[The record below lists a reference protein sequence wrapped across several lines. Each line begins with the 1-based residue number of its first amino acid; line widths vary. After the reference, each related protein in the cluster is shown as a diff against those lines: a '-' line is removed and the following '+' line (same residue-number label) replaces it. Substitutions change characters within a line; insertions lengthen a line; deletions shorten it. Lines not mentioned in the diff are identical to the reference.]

1 MGQFNAIEPQSL
13 FIWGWAMVIR
23 KIAVSLLTGTFMI
36 IIFSMLAE
44 RLAVGLAI
52 GMYLLPI
59 LLIYGIPSSILSD
72 FTTSRLKEL
81 KRVVASFLV
90 HTSMGLLF
98 LVAPILLTGSKGGIE
113 NFFSPFVVLSAIIF
127 RLIDEVIRSHK
138 FRQILVKVKEF

>member
-1 MGQFNAIEPQSL
+1 
-13 FIWGWAMVIR
+13 MVIR

-59 LLIYGIPSSILSD
+59 LFIYGIPSSVLSD
-72 FTTSRLKEL
+72 FTTRRLTGL
-81 KRVVASFLV
+81 KRAGASFLV

-98 LVAPILLTGSKGGIE
+98 VAAPILLTGSKGGIE
-113 NFFSPFVVLSAIIF
+113 NFLSPFVVLTAIIF
-127 RLIDEVIRSHK
+127 WLIDEVIRSHK
-138 FRQILVKVKEF
+138 FRQTLDKTKGVLKKIGELRI